1 MHNVEYTIQ
10 SLIAEIENLNREI
23 KILKGLYKK
32 EQDARLAVSKELEQ
46 AQKTINRLSFYLENS

>member
-10 SLIAEIENLNREI
+10 SLIAEIDNLNREI
-23 KILKGLYKK
+23 KILKGLYNK

>member
-1 MHNVEYTIQ
+1 MHNVEYTLQ

-23 KILKGLYKK
+23 KILKGLYNK

-46 AQKTINRLSFYLENS
+46 AQKTIDRLTFYLENS

>member
-23 KILKGLYKK
+23 KILKGLYNK

-46 AQKTINRLSFYLENS
+46 AQKTIDRLTFYLENS

>member
-23 KILKGLYKK
+23 KILKGLYNK